1 MILDRPNT
9 LMNALLR
16 LYGATPVTTAPS
28 TVPVELRM
36 VQRRPLSQRSI
47 AEETRN
53 SQGRSLRM
61 TGDLFPYDP
70 KDAKIQ
76 ISVGKYASIRRTFG
90 PNDNA
95 QALLICGGPS
105 LARHSSFDP
114 QYATARTWIRSHPVG
129 PAVVGP
135 ILLQGLVGALIEAAI
150 PQRVPIQANL
160 TQLCPLIVGVEMEAT
175 VTVTQVDSIVDD
187 TTNSTYTNLE
197 NDAMRNDTT
206 SRLHTNGGGYQVQ
219 LRAECK
225 RVRDNTVIAEGSQL
239 IWIPDYYL
247 V

>member
-1 MILDRPNT
+1 
-9 LMNALLR
+9 
-16 LYGATPVTTAPS
+16 
-28 TVPVELRM
+28 
-36 VQRRPLSQRSI
+36 
-47 AEETRN
+47 
-53 SQGRSLRM
+53 M
-61 TGDLFPYDP
+61 TGDLFPYEPNDQ
-70 KDAKIQ
+70 KIK
-76 ISVGKYASIRRTFG
+76 ISVGKFASIRRTFG

-175 VTVTQVDSIVDD
+175 VTVTQVDAIVDD
-187 TTNSTYTNLE
+187 TNSTID
-197 NDAMRNDTT
+197 NDAMLNDTT
-206 SRLHTNGGGYQVQ
+206 SRLRTNGGGYQVQ

>member
-1 MILDRPNT
+1 
-9 LMNALLR
+9 MNVLLR
-16 LYGATPVTTAPS
+16 LYGATPVITAPS
-28 TVPVELRM
+28 AVPVLLRM
-36 VQRRPLSQRSI
+36 VQRRHLSQRSV
-47 AEETRN
+47 AEEKRN
-53 SQGRSLRM
+53 SQGGSIIM
-61 TGDLFPYDP
+61 TGDLFPYEPNDQ
-70 KDAKIQ
+70 KIK
-76 ISVGKYASIRRTFG
+76 ISVGKFASIRRTFG

-175 VTVTQVDSIVDD
+175 VTVTQVDAIVDD
-187 TTNSTYTNLE
+187 TNSTID
-197 NDAMRNDTT
+197 NDAMLNDTT
-206 SRLHTNGGGYQVQ
+206 SRLRTNGGGYQVQ